1 MVLEREGE
9 TGCWIQVPGNRVPG
23 NRVPGNRVPGNRV
36 PGNRVPGNRV
46 PGNRARLAAGKD
58 NMATITF
65 GRSTVE

>member
-9 TGCWIQVPGNRVPG
+9 MGCWIQA
-23 NRVPGNRVPGNRV
+23 

-46 PGNRARLAAGKD
+46 PGNRAKLAAGND

>member
-9 TGCWIQVPGNRVPG
+9 MGCWIQ
-23 NRVPGNRVPGNRV
+23 VPGNRVPGNRV

>member
-1 MVLEREGE
+1 MVIEETLGQCAHHMVLEREGE
-9 TGCWIQVPGNRVPG
+9 MGCWIQ
-23 NRVPGNRVPGNRV
+23 V

>member
-9 TGCWIQVPGNRVPG
+9 TGCWIQ
-23 NRVPGNRVPGNRV
+23 
-36 PGNRVPGNRV
+36 VPGNRV

>member
-1 MVLEREGE
+1 MSSLWSLRRPWDNAHTMVLEREGE
-9 TGCWIQVPGNRVPG
+9 MGCWIQ
-23 NRVPGNRVPGNRV
+23 V

-58 NMATITF
+58 NMTTITF